1 MKKNIPLIISS
12 AIIAVLFVLMQIL
25 FVVRQNE
32 IAIVTQLGKP
42 LKSYNEPGL
51 YKKLPWPIQ
60 KTYHFDNRLRV
71 IETSYEETLTNN
83 GKNLLV
89 RMYGIWRIAE
99 PVKFLERVG
108 SEDKAETSL
117 DGLIRAYKSAV
128 IGEFDFDAFIN
139 LDASKVKYDE
149 MEARILGR
157 VQAEALE
164 RYGVEVTS
172 MGIDR
177 IGFPE
182 SIRESVFERMKA
194 ERKKLS
200 DQYASEGK
208 GESTRIRAKADR
220 ESSSLI
226 VEAERKA
233 KDLKGDADAAAVESY
248 KAFEEDPELANFI
261 RNLEALEEILKEKS
275 TVILDA
281 KSAPFKLLN
290 SEEEANNGK

>member
-12 AIIAVLFVLMQIL
+12 VIIAALFVLMQIL
-25 FVVRQNE
+25 FMVRQNE
-32 IAIVTQLGKP
+32 VAIVTQLGKP
-42 LKSYNEPGL
+42 VSSYDEPGL

-60 KTYHFDNRLRV
+60 KTYLFDNRLRV
-71 IETSYEETLTNN
+71 IETSYEETLTSN

-89 RMYGIWRIAE
+89 RMYGLWRIAD

-108 SEDKAETSL
+108 SEEKAKTSL

-139 LDASKVKYDE
+139 LDATKVKYDE
-149 MEARILGR
+149 MEARILSR

-164 RYGVEVTS
+164 RYGVEVTA

-194 ERKKLS
+194 ERRKLS
-200 DQYASEGK
+200 DQYASEGI

-220 ESSSLI
+220 ESRSLI

-233 KDLKGDADAAAVESY
+233 KALKADADAAAVASY
-248 KAFEEDPELANFI
+248 EVFEEDPELANFI

-275 TVILDA
+275 TVILDP
-281 KSAPFKLLN
+281 KTGPFKLL
-290 SEEEANNGK
+290 SGDEESQ